1 MNKIAQQS
9 DQALSGWSQFPL
21 SGAECLCTSG
31 WSWPCVWLD
40 SRTQGDVFVKFPP
53 PHTLPASLPLCWG
66 EICWYFLGGCWFG
79 FILVYFVHAGGQG
92 ERERGSAGPGGSLQD
107 GFLLPACP
115 AAAGEGFRLC
125 NFTPHFLKRWSE
137 AAADPNTSIFP
148 RMVKSLFLT
157 LGLEPHQ
164 VVPEA
169 ALQPVQVP
177 ALTAW
182 CHCQAWPHV
191 PVTLRDVGQHQ
202 PHPQPPLIFIL
213 LYFHS

>member
-1 MNKIAQQS
+1 MFVHIWLIL
-9 DQALSGWSQFPL
+9 ALCLVGFKDPRWCFCEVSSSTHPACLPPSVLGRNLLVFPRRL
-21 SGAECLCTSG
+21 LI
-31 WSWPCVWLD
+31 W
-40 SRTQGDVFVKFPP
+40 
-53 PHTLPASLPLCWG
+53 
-66 EICWYFLGGCWFG
+66 
-79 FILVYFVHAGGQG
+79 VYFGLFCPCWRPGG
-92 ERERGSAGPGGSLQD
+92 RERGSAGPGGSLQD

-125 NFTPHFLKRWSE
+125 NFTPHFLKRCSE